1 MSLKYRNGSG
11 VETPVA
17 GLNGTSGE
25 LVPSVSVIRSG
36 SYTPSGSVQ
45 VQEDLSFS
53 VTFDTP
59 MPDNDYQVIFGSSSN
74 STASG
79 TIQCAVRSRTTTGF
93 TGVIR
98 NVGIDPV
105 SELSGTFTWFAF
117 KLMTD
122 EDRALD
128 EQAIADLQAVVPSVA
143 TSTNKLIAN
152 SQRFASVEI
161 PATSGAPAWRR
172 ISFTNCQGV
181 TLLIGA
187 RGGERAILA
196 IPKNASWSNDK
207 AVQGGYTFTCL
218 DKSFEKIL
226 DVRFDYTNFYL
237 YIQLAGYSDPCVIT
251 QIDGNPNFTATYE
264 DTTAPG
270 SIDTITLT
278 KRVLVANSD
287 RIAFADVS
295 SIADIRALSS
305 DRIYILRTTADILLQ
320 DDGGQ
325 SCTIVAG
332 SRSEAWYK
340 IGGDEMILF
349 YQLYPIANSHIWAVF
364 LNSNGQNR
372 GRVLV

>member
-25 LVPSVSVIRSG
+25 LIPSVTYFQKGRASAVATSSG
-36 SYTPSGSVQ
+36 FVVGT
-45 VQEDLSFS
+45 
-53 VTFDTP
+53 VTFTNP
-59 MPDNDYQVIFGSSSN
+59 MPDTDYAIVMNTDNSNTLYQNRILSKTVNGFEFRTETAESSEFGSQIN
-74 STASG
+74 FG
-79 TIQCAVRSRTTTGF
+79 WQ
-93 TGVIR
+93 
-98 NVGIDPV
+98 
-105 SELSGTFTWFAF
+105 AF

-122 EDRALD
+122 ENRALD

-152 SQRFASVEI
+152 SQRFASIEI

-172 ISFTNCQGV
+172 VSLTNCKGV
-181 TLLIGA
+181 TLMLGA

-196 IPKNASWSNDK
+196 FPKHASWSNDK
-207 AVQGGYTFTCL
+207 AVQGGYTFTYL

-226 DVRFDYTNFYL
+226 DVRFDYTNLYL

-251 QIDGNPNFTATYE
+251 QLDGDPTFTATYE

-270 SIDTITLT
+270 SVDTISLT
-278 KRVLVANSD
+278 KRFLVANSD
-287 RIAFADVS
+287 RIAFVDVS
-295 SIADIRALSS
+295 SVADIRALPSNC
-305 DRIYILRTTADILLQ
+305 IYILRTTADITLQ
-320 DDGGQ
+320 DDGGH
-325 SCTIVAG
+325 SCTIVSG

-340 IGGDEMILF
+340 VGGDEMIMF
-349 YQLYPIANSHIWAVF
+349 YQNYPIANSHIWSVF

-372 GRVLV
+372 GKLLV